1 MHLPRHLWE
10 YRREHPVRASVYFSG
25 LLAAPRLTGLWLL
38 ATEPALVARVHEAAL
53 ARLNALLERA
63 APDQAAPAPPKVSP
77 LLCVR

>member
-1 MHLPRHLWE
+1 MCQITCQNRLP
-10 YRREHPVRASVYFSG
+10 
-25 LLAAPRLTGLWLL
+25 PRLTGLWLL